1 MVQTIVKDIRR
12 VDAVSIM
19 NALSQCKV
27 SSLPDKTKRIG
38 LVIMMA
44 ALRQLAE
51 EFEALRLEA
60 TDMLSE
66 KEARETLQG
75 WLQQTSPI
83 ETVQLSEDDVETLIE
98 ANSELPCGTLSTLM
112 LLRR

>member
-1 MVQTIVKDIRR
+1 MVHTTVKDIRR

-27 SSLPDKTKRIG
+27 SSLTDKTKRIG

-83 ETVQLSEDDVETLIE
+83 ETVQLSEDDVVTLIE

-112 LLRR
+112 LLIR